1 MRHRRIVCGA
11 LAAVVLATPVIAV
24 AQSPFIEASIRD
36 LTQSPSREDL
46 ISAMIRLP
54 LATGLAAL
62 LALRPRGRGTP
73 PRDLAVIHTQIILAV
88 VGALVMIVV
97 GSSVARAFGIVGTA
111 GLVRYRAKVEDP
123 KDAGV
128 MLATLAIGIA
138 TGVGQWMVA
147 AFGAVF
153 FLVLLGVIESF
164 QPAAVRVLEV
174 TVKNEGAFASK
185 ARIEKVLRRMK
196 APYEVISAAPDELGF
211 LVRWPVDRETAPLSE
226 ALLALIPNSTI
237 EVTPASKKKAA

>member
-1 MRHRRIVCGA
+1 MKGRTAIA
-11 LAAVVLATPVIAV
+11 LAALVVVTPVVVA
-24 AQSPFIEASIRD
+24 AQSPFIESSIRE
-36 LTQSPSREDL
+36 LTQSPSRNDL
-46 ISAMIRLP
+46 MTAMIRLP
-54 LATGLAAL
+54 LATALAAV

-73 PRDLAVIHTQIILAV
+73 PRDMAVIHTQIILAV

-153 FLVLLGVIESF
+153 FLALLGVIESF

-174 TVKNEGAFASK
+174 TVKNEGVFANK
-185 ARIEKVLRRMK
+185 TRIEKLLRRMK
-196 APYEVISAAPDELGF
+196 ADYEITNAAPDELGF
-211 LVRWPVDRETAPLSE
+211 LVRWPVDRQTAPLSE
-226 ALLALIPNSTI
+226 ALLGLVPNSTV
-237 EVTPASKKKAA
+237 EVTPVSKKKAA